1 MAEKKQSTLI
11 TLDIL
16 KKHADENHP
25 LSAKELIR
33 ILRDEYEY
41 FLGKKSDLF
50 EYGNPETGRL

>member
-33 ILRDEYEY
+33 ILRDEYDISLE
-41 FLGKKSDLF
+41 
-50 EYGNPETGRL
+50 RRAI

>member
-33 ILRDEYEY
+33 ILRDEYDISLERRAIY
-41 FLGKKSDLF
+41 SNMEIL
-50 EYGNPETGRL
+50 RQAVM